1 MQTVEAKAQAQP
13 SDRQF
18 THKWDGSQ
26 TEDVS
31 GIAVS
36 VGASRWVV
44 AGLLVAAT
52 LHRRIG
58 RVFSSQNSTDGVS

>member
-18 THKWDGSQ
+18 THNWDGSP

-31 GIAVS
+31 GFAVS

-58 RVFSSQNSTDGVS
+58 TSLQFAKFDRRG

>member
-1 MQTVEAKAQAQP
+1 MQTVEAKAQPQP
-13 SDRQF
+13 SDSNSHNG
-18 THKWDGSQ
+18 TVHT
-26 TEDVS
+26 TEDVN
-31 GIAVS
+31 GFAVS